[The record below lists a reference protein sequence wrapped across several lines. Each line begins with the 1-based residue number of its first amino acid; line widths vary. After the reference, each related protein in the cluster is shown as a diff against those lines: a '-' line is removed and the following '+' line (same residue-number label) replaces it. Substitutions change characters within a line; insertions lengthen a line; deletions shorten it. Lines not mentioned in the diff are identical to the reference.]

1 MGRRGQQFIKLH
13 RDVETFGKPLFY
25 RKLFFSINACIKR
38 GKVRRRGSLARKP
51 YDRLLNYYAS
61 LGQIL
66 KGDGSEVKEIL
77 DHLCDPARIALPYES
92 APMGTLLQGEHSRG
106 LERSQR
112 FSERAT
118 SNAKLLSELTFGRE
132 LIAGLERAVC
142 QQVTDRLTNRIE
154 SAGG

>member
-1 MGRRGQQFIKLH
+1 MGRRSQQLVELH
-13 RDVETFGKPLFY
+13 RNVETFREFLFF
-25 RKLFFSINACIKR
+25 RKLFFSIDARIKR

-66 KGDGSEVKEIL
+66 KRDGSEVEEIL
-77 DHLCDPARIALPYES
+77 DHLCDPARIALPYEG
-92 APMGTLLQGEHSRG
+92 APMGTLLQGENARG

-118 SNAKLLSELTFGRE
+118 SNAELLSELTFGRE
-132 LIAGLERAVC
+132 LISGLERAVC
-142 QQVTDRLTNRIE
+142 QQVTNRLTNRIE

>member
-1 MGRRGQQFIKLH
+1 MGRRSQQLIKLH
-13 RDVETFGKPLFY
+13 RDVETFGEFLFY
-25 RKLFFSINACIKR
+25 CKLFLSIYTNIKR
-38 GKVRRRGSLARKP
+38 RKVRGRGSLARKP

-66 KGDGSEVKEIL
+66 KRDGSEVEEIL
-77 DHLCDPARIALPYES
+77 DHLCDPARVALPYEG
-92 APMGTLLQGEHSRG
+92 APMGTLLQGENSRR

-118 SNAKLLSELTFGRE
+118 SNAKLLSELTFGWE
-132 LIAGLERAVC
+132 LISGLERAVC
-142 QQVTDRLTNRIE
+142 QQVTNRLTNRIE